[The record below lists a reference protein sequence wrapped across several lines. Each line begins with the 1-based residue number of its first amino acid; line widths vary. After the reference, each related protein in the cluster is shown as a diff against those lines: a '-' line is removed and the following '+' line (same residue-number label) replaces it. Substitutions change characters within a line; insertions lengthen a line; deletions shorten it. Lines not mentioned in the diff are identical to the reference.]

1 MLEISQLRCFVA
13 VAEEMHFGRAA
24 ERLNMTQ
31 PPLSRQIKLLEHQ
44 VGTPLLMRTS
54 RVVRFTAAGKAFFPD
69 AARILRLA
77 DEATTTAR
85 RIAGGEKGS
94 IAIGFTAAFGYGL
107 LPEMVRRLRQRVP
120 DVSLILKE
128 MVTSEQ
134 IEALDSGQLDVG
146 LLRPHAPHGNLQTL
160 LIGRE
165 TLMLAIPQRQAK
177 SWPKEPTLAS
187 LDGKPFITYS
197 PYEASYFYKLVQSVL
212 DREGVRPD
220 IVDYVPQIHTMLAL
234 VDSGIGV
241 ALTPE
246 TASRLHFAGVVLR
259 HVAMNPARPVEMVC
273 SFRKDNENPIL
284 RIFRRQVL
292 GPLSN
297 SQLSLKEKVSR
308 AGKTGGLP
316 L

>member
-1 MLEISQLRCFVA
+1 VIEISQLRCFVA
-13 VAEEMHFGRAA
+13 VGEELHFGRAA

-44 VGTPLLMRTS
+44 VGTPLLTRTN
-54 RVVRFTAAGKAFFPD
+54 RVVRFTAAGKAFFPE

-77 DEATTTAR
+77 DEATTMAR
-85 RIAGGEKGS
+85 RIAKGEKGT

-120 DVSLILKE
+120 NVSLTLKE

-134 IEALDSGQLDVG
+134 LEALDAGQLDIG
-146 LLRPHAPHGNLQTL
+146 LLRPHAPHGSLETVVL
-160 LIGRE
+160 GRE
-165 TLMLAIPQRQAK
+165 ALMLALPERQAK

-187 LDGKPFITYS
+187 LHGKPFITYS
-197 PYEASYFYKLVQSVL
+197 PYEASYFYQMVQSAL
-212 DREGVRPD
+212 DREQVRPE

-246 TASRLHFAGVVLR
+246 TASRLHFEGVVMR
-259 HVAMNPARPVEMVC
+259 RISMKPPRPVEMVC
-273 SFRKDNENPIL
+273 SYRKDNQNPIL
-284 RIFRRQVL
+284 RIFQAEVREVL
-292 GPLSN
+292 KS
-297 SQLSLKEKVSR
+297 SVT
-308 AGKTGGLP
+308 A
-316 L
+316 